1 MTQYF
6 KHRMRTKKYGI
17 IASRFILGIF
27 AAIGFALLIGLIIML
42 LWNWLMPAIFGLVTI
57 NYWQAVGIIILAKFL
72 FGGFGNRRSK
82 RRYSKFRNRFNE
94 KFHANYEGNS
104 KSDFSKW
111 RFYDNYWED
120 EGENAYKEYVE
131 RRQKINNDE
140 KQ

>member
-6 KHRMRTKKYGI
+6 KHRMRTKKYGT
-17 IASRFILGIF
+17 IASWFILGIF
-27 AAIGFALLIGLIIML
+27 AAIGFALLIGYIIML
-42 LWNWLMPAIFGLVTI
+42 LWNWLMPDIFGLVTI

-72 FGGFGNRRSK
+72 FGGFGNRRPK
-82 RRYSKFRNRFNE
+82 RRYSNFRNRFNE
-94 KFHANYEGNS
+94 KYQAKYEGTS
-104 KSDFSKW
+104 KCDYSKW

-131 RRQKINNDE
+131 RRQKENNDE